1 MVSMKEVQ
9 DREKARNN
17 MLLLLK
23 AENGELSNDK
33 EMISIVEQR
42 HFLERQKDRE
52 DLN

>member
-1 MVSMKEVQ
+1 
-9 DREKARNN
+9 

-33 EMISIVEQR
+33 DMVAMVEQR